1 MYLIGLLRSFSKH
14 FKDFLKK
21 YTCYQLKEFDHF
33 DAKFAKV
40 IQIFMSKRS
49 DLNPDQTQLFGIQ
62 PGHIVVDRPDPDP
75 QYCF

>member
-1 MYLIGLLRSFSKH
+1 MH

-40 IQIFMSKRS
+40 IQLFMSKRS
-49 DLNPDQTQLFGIQ
+49 DPWIIRIPDKAQLFRIRPDQK
-62 PGHIVVDRPDPDP
+62 VADPTGS
-75 QYCF
+75 